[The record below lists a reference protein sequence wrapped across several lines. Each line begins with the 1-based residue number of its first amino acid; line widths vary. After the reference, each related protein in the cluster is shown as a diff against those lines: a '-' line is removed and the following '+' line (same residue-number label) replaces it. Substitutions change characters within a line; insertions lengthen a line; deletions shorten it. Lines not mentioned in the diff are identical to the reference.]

1 MDKNKKDKI
10 ITTIVCI
17 VLSIGLWIYVTNVE
31 NKTRTT
37 DISKVPVEII
47 NEDSLKSSNLA
58 LAPNQQL
65 YVTLKV
71 EGNTSDINKLKKSD
85 FKVQVDLSEYAWKKG
100 DNKIPVTIVDYPISI
115 SIKNTN
121 TLTAIIKIEEL
132 KEKTMTIES
141 QIQVIP
147 TEGYFISSTE
157 IEQETIKIKGAESL
171 IEKVYKVIIKDSIVN
186 ADKDISK
193 TYEPL
198 AIDEEGNII
207 EGLEFSQNEVNV
219 EIRVNKGKAVKLIA
233 NTVGSLPNGIRI
245 ESIKLERD
253 VVEIIGRD
261 KNLESLTEVKTDEID
276 LSSITEDT
284 EMFVAVIVPEN
295 VTVKAGEEYVK
306 VNITVEKSIEKTFN
320 LTYTISGLS
329 EEVKITPDKESI
341 NVTISGYES
350 EINKIQQS
358 NLKAILNLEGFIENG
373 SFEKVPDITLE
384 GVVSEFN
391 VNYVESVKFTV
402 VKIVSEEDVEVNS
415 DNN

>member
-31 NKTRTT
+31 NKIRTT

-100 DNKIPVTIVDYPISI
+100 DNKIPVAIVDYPISI

-141 QIQVIP
+141 QIQVTP

-157 IEQETIKIKGAESL
+157 IGEETIKIKGAESL

-193 TYEPL
+193 SYEPL

-207 EGLEFSQNEVNV
+207 EGLEFSQNQVNV

-233 NTVGSLPNGIRI
+233 NTVGSLPDGIRI

-253 VVEIIGRD
+253 SVEIIGRD
-261 KNLESLTEVKTDEID
+261 GDLESLTEVKTDEID

-284 EMFVAVIVPEN
+284 EIFVAVIAPGN
-295 VTVKAGEEYVK
+295 FTVKAGEEYVK

-320 LTYTISGLS
+320 LTYTISGLP
-329 EEVKITPDKESI
+329 EGVKITPDKESI

-358 NLKAILNLEGFIENG
+358 NLKAILNLEGFIESG